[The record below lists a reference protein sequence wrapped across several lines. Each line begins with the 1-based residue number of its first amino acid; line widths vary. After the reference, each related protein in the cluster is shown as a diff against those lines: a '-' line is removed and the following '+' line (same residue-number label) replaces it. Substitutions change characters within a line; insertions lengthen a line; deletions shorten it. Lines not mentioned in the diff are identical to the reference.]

1 VSATLKTSWGPEDVE
16 GFMDVIRVSI
26 AHLEEIMDLGM
37 YRDKAAIMEDL
48 ATYAKIAESESEGLA
63 EAFLNLK
70 HMQLGEGTFK
80 GNKEVLELLEKE
92 GKIYEKEKVKSDI
105 IPPIV

>member
-1 VSATLKTSWGPEDVE
+1 MTTRKASWGLENVE
-16 GFMDVIRVSI
+16 GFMDVIRISI
-26 AHLEEIMDLGM
+26 TQLEEIIDLDM

-48 ATYAKIAESESEGLA
+48 ETYAKIAESESEGLA

-70 HMQLGEGTFK
+70 HVQLGEGTFK

-92 GKIYEKEKVKSDI
+92 GKTYEKKEIESNI
-105 IPPIV
+105 IPTVT